1 MKIWNVVEWR
11 NAGHDVN
18 AINMYL
24 KYSKEFSKYNFA
36 VVDFVKPE
44 RVWMEYA
51 AGDPSEY
58 VTLEGANFEPDSSSM
73 MDYMAHYNGKTVYV
87 VFEKTFTS
95 PSDVCVPAEK
105 KYVCSGT
112 PLYVI
117 E

>member
-1 MKIWNVVEWR
+1 
-11 NAGHDVN
+11 
-18 AINMYL
+18 
-24 KYSKEFSKYNFA
+24 
-36 VVDFVKPE
+36 
-44 RVWMEYA
+44 MEYA

-58 VTLEGANFEPDSSSM
+58 VTLEGANFDLYYSSM
-73 MDYMAHYNGKTVYV
+73 LDYMSNYDGKTVYV

-105 KYVCSGT
+105 KYGCIGI